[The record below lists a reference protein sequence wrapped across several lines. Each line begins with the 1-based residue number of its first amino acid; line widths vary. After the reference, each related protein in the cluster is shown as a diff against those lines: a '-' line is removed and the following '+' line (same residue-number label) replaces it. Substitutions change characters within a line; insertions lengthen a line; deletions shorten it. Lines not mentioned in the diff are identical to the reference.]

1 MDRDI
6 TKTTNT
12 LPAGLT
18 TAEAEERAAKGLSNR
33 TDIRTG
39 KSVRK
44 IISSNLFTYFNLIFL
59 ILAVLL
65 CIVGSYRNLTFLPI
79 IIINTGVGI
88 LQELRA
94 KRTLDKMNMLNA
106 PYAIVIRLSLIHI

>member
-59 ILAVLL
+59 YSLYTCILNFIDVH
-65 CIVGSYRNLTFLPI
+65 F
-79 IIINTGVGI
+79 
-88 LQELRA
+88 
-94 KRTLDKMNMLNA
+94 
-106 PYAIVIRLSLIHI
+106 